1 MALSTQD
8 LHSDIKVIGLV
19 GSAHGASHFFHLVL
33 PPLFPILKEEFGV
46 TYSALALLTTLF
58 YGVSGIAQTLAGFF
72 VDRYGARN
80 ILLGGLTLLSL
91 SVIGYRFASEFWML
105 LLFAMLAGLGNS
117 VFHPA
122 DLAILTAKVSP
133 SRLGR
138 AYASHALAGNLGWA
152 AAPICIIG
160 ISQLTNWQTA
170 LVVSGLAGLLVVIL
184 FVILGRDL
192 SDRDP
197 AADTVTFTAVPVGT
211 VQENIR
217 LIFNATIIS
226 CLLYFT
232 FLAMALIGVQT
243 FGVAGLMQL
252 YILPLNTA
260 TTGLAAFLVGSV
272 IGVISGG
279 FAADRTERH
288 DLIAMLGMG
297 LAAGAFLSIG
307 TGYIGTSLLLP
318 CLIVAGFV
326 AGMTTP
332 SRDMMVRKVTPPGA
346 SGRIFGFV
354 YSGLDIG
361 SAVMPLTLGIILD
374 YAEADLMFYAIALMF
389 AFTALTVRFVSTLI
403 GHQSMTNA
411 THDT

>member
-1 MALSTQD
+1 MTTLSLARD
-8 LHSDIKVIGLV
+8 VKVMGLV
-19 GSAHGASHFFHLVL
+19 GLAHACSHYFHLVL
-33 PPLFPILKEEFGV
+33 PPLFPILKNEFGV
-46 TYSALALLTTLF
+46 SYAALGALPSLF
-58 YGVSGIAQTLAGFF
+58 FAASGVMQIVSGFL
-72 VDRYGARN
+72 VDRFGARR
-80 ILLGGLTLLSL
+80 LLLLGLTLLSL
-91 SVIGYRFASEFWML
+91 SVLGFGLVPEFWML
-105 LLFAMLAGLGNS
+105 YPLAALAGVGNS

-152 AAPICIIG
+152 AAPICIID
-160 ISQLTNWQTA
+160 ISQLTNWHIA
-170 LVVSGLAGLLVVIL
+170 LIVSGLAGLVVVTL
-184 FVILGRDL
+184 FLLLGRDL
-192 SDRDP
+192 SDRVP
-197 AADTVTFTAVPVGT
+197 VKASTTFTPAPVGT

-232 FLAMALIGVQT
+232 FLAMALIGMQT
-243 FGVAGLMQL
+243 FGVPGLMQL
-252 YILPLNTA
+252 YDLPLSTA

-272 IGVISGG
+272 VGVISGG
-279 FAADRTERH
+279 FAADRTDRH

-297 LAAGAFLSIG
+297 LAAGAFLWIG
-307 TGYIGTSLLLP
+307 VGITATNLLFP

-361 SAVMPLTLGIILD
+361 SALMPLSLGIVLD
-374 YAEADLMFYAIALMF
+374 YAEADLMIYAIALMF
-389 AFTALTVRFVSTLI
+389 ACTALTIRFVKAQM
-403 GHQSMTNA
+403 GHHPLPGA
-411 THDT
+411 TSGA

>member
-1 MALSTQD
+1 MTNASLARD
-8 LHSDIKVIGLV
+8 VKVMGLV
-19 GSAHGASHFFHLVL
+19 GLAHAASHYFHLVL
-33 PPLFPILKEEFGV
+33 PPLFPILKDEFGV
-46 TYSALALLTTLF
+46 SYAALGALPSLF
-58 YGVSGIAQTLAGFF
+58 FAASGVMQIVSGFL
-72 VDRYGARN
+72 VDRFGARR
-80 ILLGGLTLLSL
+80 LLLLGLTLLSI
-91 SVIGYRFASEFWML
+91 SVLGVVLVSEFLML
-105 LLFAMLAGLGNS
+105 FPLAALAGVGNR

-197 AADTVTFTAVPVGT
+197 AADTVAFTAVPVGT

-252 YILPLNTA
+252 YILPLHTA

-389 AFTALTVRFVSTLI
+389 AFTALTVRFVSTQI
-403 GHQSMTNA
+403 GHKSMTNA

>member
-1 MALSTQD
+1 
-8 LHSDIKVIGLV
+8 
-19 GSAHGASHFFHLVL
+19 
-33 PPLFPILKEEFGV
+33 
-46 TYSALALLTTLF
+46 
-58 YGVSGIAQTLAGFF
+58 
-72 VDRYGARN
+72 
-80 ILLGGLTLLSL
+80 
-91 SVIGYRFASEFWML
+91 
-105 LLFAMLAGLGNS
+105 
-117 VFHPA
+117 
-122 DLAILTAKVSP
+122 
-133 SRLGR
+133 
-138 AYASHALAGNLGWA
+138 
-152 AAPICIIG
+152 
-160 ISQLTNWQTA
+160 
-170 LVVSGLAGLLVVIL
+170 
-184 FVILGRDL
+184 
-192 SDRDP
+192 
-197 AADTVTFTAVPVGT
+197 
-211 VQENIR
+211 
-217 LIFNATIIS
+217 
-226 CLLYFT
+226 
-232 FLAMALIGVQT
+232 MALIGVQT

-252 YILPLNTA
+252 YILPLHTA

-332 SRDMMVRKVTPPGA
+332 SRDMMVRKVAPPGA

-389 AFTALTVRFVSTLI
+389 AFTALTVRFVSTQI
-403 GHQSMTNA
+403 GHKSMTNA

>member
-1 MALSTQD
+1 M
-8 LHSDIKVIGLV
+8 GLV
-19 GSAHGASHFFHLVL
+19 GLAHAASHYFHLVL
-33 PPLFPILKEEFGV
+33 PPLFPILKDEFGV
-46 TYSALALLTTLF
+46 SYAALGALPSLF
-58 YGVSGIAQTLAGFF
+58 FAASGVMQIVAGFL
-72 VDRYGARN
+72 VDRFGARR
-80 ILLGGLTLLSL
+80 LLLLGLTLLSI
-91 SVIGYRFASEFWML
+91 SVLGFGLVSEFWML
-105 LLFAMLAGLGNS
+105 YPLAALAGVGNS

-122 DLAILTAKVSP
+122 DLAILTSKVSP

-197 AADTVTFTAVPVGT
+197 AADTVAFTAVPVGT

-389 AFTALTVRFVSTLI
+389 AFTALTVRFVSTQI
-403 GHQSMTNA
+403 GHKSMTNA

>member
-1 MALSTQD
+1 MKPLFLIFWTQPD
-8 LHSDIKVIGLV
+8 KITFSFIEIQIVPLNLNHSLMIPPSFQNRQLTVLK
-19 GSAHGASHFFHLVL
+19 SSLVL
-33 PPLFPILKEEFGV
+33 H
-46 TYSALALLTTLF
+46 
-58 YGVSGIAQTLAGFF
+58 
-72 VDRYGARN
+72 
-80 ILLGGLTLLSL
+80 
-91 SVIGYRFASEFWML
+91 L
-105 LLFAMLAGLGNS
+105 LLRF
-117 VFHPA
+117 
-122 DLAILTAKVSP
+122 
-133 SRLGR
+133 
-138 AYASHALAGNLGWA
+138 
-152 AAPICIIG
+152 
-160 ISQLTNWQTA
+160 
-170 LVVSGLAGLLVVIL
+170 LLVVIL

-197 AADTVTFTAVPVGT
+197 AADTVAFTAVPVGT

-389 AFTALTVRFVSTLI
+389 AFTALTVRFVSTQI
-403 GHQSMTNA
+403 GRQSMTNA

>member
-1 MALSTQD
+1 
-8 LHSDIKVIGLV
+8 
-19 GSAHGASHFFHLVL
+19 
-33 PPLFPILKEEFGV
+33 
-46 TYSALALLTTLF
+46 
-58 YGVSGIAQTLAGFF
+58 
-72 VDRYGARN
+72 
-80 ILLGGLTLLSL
+80 
-91 SVIGYRFASEFWML
+91 
-105 LLFAMLAGLGNS
+105 
-117 VFHPA
+117 
-122 DLAILTAKVSP
+122 
-133 SRLGR
+133 
-138 AYASHALAGNLGWA
+138 
-152 AAPICIIG
+152 
-160 ISQLTNWQTA
+160 
-170 LVVSGLAGLLVVIL
+170 
-184 FVILGRDL
+184 
-192 SDRDP
+192 
-197 AADTVTFTAVPVGT
+197 VGT

-243 FGVAGLMQL
+243 FGVPGLMQL
-252 YILPLNTA
+252 YGLPLSTA

-279 FAADRTERH
+279 FAADRTHRH

-297 LAAGAFLSIG
+297 LAAGAFLWIG
-307 TGYIGTSLLLP
+307 IGIIATNLLFP

-361 SAVMPLTLGIILD
+361 SALMPLSLGIVLD

-389 AFTALTVRFVSTLI
+389 ACTALTIRFVKAQI
-403 GHQSMTNA
+403 GHHPLPGA
-411 THDT
+411 TSGA